1 ARTAKRI
8 LIHSLACRSHWLLAF
23 PAPLSAGASLRRDNW
38 YSSTMTR
45 EELMARLVQQVRLG
59 QSQIFSQHELILE
72 QASRGEPTDLAL
84 SRLNFLQSLQTMRD
98 QQLDRLHAA
107 RS

>member
-1 ARTAKRI
+1 
-8 LIHSLACRSHWLLAF
+8 
-23 PAPLSAGASLRRDNW
+23 
-38 YSSTMTR
+38 MTR
-45 EELMARLVQQVRLG
+45 EELITHVVRQVRLG
-59 QSQIFSQHELILE
+59 QSQIFRQQTLILE
-72 QASRGEPTDLAL
+72 RAFRGEPTDLAL